1 MNENAESLAVLHT
14 HTHTHTLCL
23 QEKRNL
29 NLIGLISVAKKLY
42 IKYENIKVDM
52 LLLHRQTVF

>member
-1 MNENAESLAVLHT
+1 MQIAKTLVAL

-42 IKYENIKVDM
+42 IKYENIKADM
-52 LLLHRQTVF
+52 LLYRQTVF